1 MKNYIKS
8 TFLFLFLFGCQLV
21 FSQRDVLT
29 NPDDDFGDGT
39 GTGTGTIYTWYYDND
54 QDGLGNPYIFT
65 TTSNYLAPPHYVA
78 NKNDCNDNDASIGLP
93 RIWYIDEDGDG
104 YGAKPNGTG
113 LGELTDPDELDPFLD
128 PGSGGSNTTPTST
141 NTVTACSPPPGYVG
155 NQDDCNDRNPN
166 INIITFY
173 MDNDG
178 DGFGNINE
186 TTNSS
191 IIGHCTPPYFYVTDN
206 TDCNDNDATINPLT
220 VWFLDANSDG
230 LQDVGETIFK
240 GCIPPTSNYLIRD
253 YDNNYNWTHDIS
265 YDINGN
271 ISNISRTYFDDLGKP
286 NVSLSKDIM
295 RDKTWR
301 NEVVYDNF
309 GRSSKSSFPAVTP
322 NSFEKIDILSN
333 PTARATYLDYYYG
346 DNNTLNPFQAIAANP
361 YTEVEYDKL
370 NPGNVIRTYGGNPV
384 TTSGTPEWKTG
395 YSFTIPAAQEMY
407 YLFGYDYFNGAI
419 AGSLEKVET
428 KFFKTI
434 TIDPHGVESVSFIDG
449 EGKVLAQGIVDV
461 NADTY
466 PVISTIGKQGFVDI
480 HIPAGINPASVV
492 FLQGQSLYKIYDLK
506 TGDLVSSIVPGNAY
520 RIEAVNKPLTDFDTY
535 INLTN
540 GAVQTNDP
548 LALGVK
554 YEVNYSDFSLNYYD
568 KIDRLI
574 KTIQPK
580 GYDAHPIESGFVEAL
595 PVYLMATTYTY
606 NTLGQLL
613 ESESPDE
620 GISKFAYRNDG
631 ALRFSQNALQA
642 QQNKVSYIQYDN
654 LGRIIENGIL
664 SGITWS
670 TAQAA
675 VDNTGLPS
683 GAGIIRLEQNFIV
696 YDYNGNYQG
705 ITPPANDFASF
716 GLNPTTY
723 RQNNLAG
730 NVVATYNNETSSWYS
745 YDLYGR
751 VEWTVQNISGLG
763 LKTIHYEYDAKGQVK
778 KVIYQK
784 ESTTDKF
791 EHYYTYNFNG
801 EMIKVETSFNNGPLT
816 TNADYSYNVDGS
828 LKRTNIANGLQGL
841 DYVYT
846 LGGMLKSINHPS
858 LDALKDPGGDT
869 NDVFGITLDYY
880 EGDYS
885 RPSHNEITT
894 SPNAGGNTDYFNGNI
909 KAIRYANKQ
918 LDVVGGTVQPK
929 AFVYEYNNKNW
940 LKNAKYGTLNATGN
954 GSITLHANN
963 AYHEGNINYD
973 VNGNI
978 TSLKRTNNN
987 GTTLDNLIYSY
998 NNNQNQLNRVTD
1010 TAISSADD
1018 DPNIQNQ
1025 PVNNYSYNAIGQLE
1039 TNAQE
1044 NLTYEYN
1051 ASGQVTVV
1059 KRNGDNVVQ
1068 FFYNERGERC
1078 KKISYKTI
1086 APFTQDYTEFYV
1098 NDASGVTMAIYRQPH
1113 LGTIALVELPVY
1125 GADRLGVYTVGT
1137 SSLNSYYQYEITDH
1151 LGNIRAV
1158 IKEPTS
1164 SSPNLIASYADYYP
1178 FGEVLPGRN
1187 AFDNYRYA
1195 FQGQEI
1201 DPETGMEAFKLR
1213 LWDGRIGRWLNPDPQ
1228 GQYFSPYLGMGNNPI
1243 SRIDPNGGW
1252 DYFYNQLK
1260 FYKGLGIGIGKGA
1273 YGLGKAIW
1281 YIGDTAEGLGTLG
1294 LTSIASSGIFGG
1306 IAAPNSHYINAMIFD
1321 ARFGTHT
1328 ADNVLAMGA
1337 AMDKFGNDL
1346 ISENSETA
1354 GEAWGQLAFAVVG
1367 TKGLGNISKAKVVTT
1382 ITSKVK
1388 VATNL
1393 KIANGLMRK
1402 PNLPVSETGLV
1413 MRRSVV
1419 NSLARESGIGLKGIK
1434 IKLLKGAEFDNAPFA
1449 GVAYGKTIALT
1460 KHAFKNSE
1468 ELIRTLS
1475 HERTHIMQF
1484 KIFGENFVRS
1494 NPVLFEQAAYGI
1506 ENTFI
1511 NYWKYGKYG
1520 N

>member
-8 TFLFLFLFGCQLV
+8 TFLFLFLFGCQLI

-29 NPDDDFGDGT
+29 NPDDDFG
-39 GTGTGTIYTWYYDND
+39 TGTIYTWYFDGD
-54 QDGLGNPYIFT
+54 GDGLGNPYNT
-65 TTSNYLAPPHYVA
+65 TTTTGYLAPLNYVA
-78 NKNDCNDNDASIGLP
+78 NNNDCNDTDASIGLP

-104 YGAKPNGTG
+104 YGAKPSGTG
-113 LGELTDPDELDPFLD
+113 LGELTDPDELD

-206 TDCNDNDATINPLT
+206 TDCNDNDAKINPLT

-271 ISNISRTYFDDLGKP
+271 ISNISRTYFDDLGKA
-286 NVSLSKDIM
+286 NVSLAKDIM

-301 NEVVYDNF
+301 SEVVYDNF

-322 NSFEKIDILSN
+322 NTFEKIDVLSN
-333 PTARATYLDYYYG
+333 PTARATYLEYYYG
-346 DNNTLNPFQAIAANP
+346 DYNTLNPFQATAAYP
-361 YTEVEYDKL
+361 YTEVEYDQL
-370 NPGNVIRTYGGNPV
+370 NPDNVIRTYGGNPI

-395 YSFTIPAAQEMY
+395 YSFTVPAAQEMY
-407 YLFGYDYFNGAI
+407 YLFGYDYFNGTI
-419 AGSLEKVET
+419 ESSLEKVET

-434 TIDPHGVESVSFIDG
+434 TIDPHGVESVTFIDG
-449 EGKVLAQGIVDV
+449 EGKLLAQGIVDV

-480 HIPAGINPASVV
+480 HIPAGINPASIV
-492 FLQGQSLYKIYDLK
+492 FLQGQSLYKIYNLK
-506 TGDLVSSIVPGNAY
+506 TGDLVSSISPGNAY
-520 RIEAVNKPLTDFDTY
+520 RIEAVNTPLTDFDTY

-548 LALGVK
+548 LALGIK
-554 YEVNYSDFSLNYYD
+554 YEVNYTDFSVNYYD
-568 KIDRLI
+568 KTGRLV

-642 QQNKVSYIQYDN
+642 LQNKVSYIQYDS

-675 VDNTGLPS
+675 VDDTDLPS
-683 GAGIIRLEQNFIV
+683 GAGITRLEQNFIV

-705 ITPPANDFASF
+705 IAPPANDFASF
-716 GLNPTTY
+716 GLNPIAY

-751 VEWTVQNISGLG
+751 VEWTVQNITGLG

-784 ESTTDKF
+784 DATTDKF
-791 EHYYTYNFNG
+791 EHFYTYNFNG

-816 TNADYSYNVDGS
+816 TNADYSYNIDGS

-858 LDALKDPGGDT
+858 LLASNDPGGDA

-880 EGDYS
+880 EGDYN
-885 RPSHNEITT
+885 RPSHDEITT

-918 LDVVGGTVQPK
+918 LDVIGGTVKPK

-954 GSITLHANN
+954 GSITLNANN

-987 GTTLDNLIYSY
+987 GTTLDNLNYSY
-998 NNNQNQLNRVTD
+998 NNLTNQLNRVTD
-1010 TAISSADD
+1010 SAVTSADD
-1018 DPNIQNQ
+1018 DPNIQSQ
-1025 PVNNYSYNAIGQLE
+1025 PVNNYTYNAIGQLE

-1068 FFYNERGERC
+1068 FFYNERGERF
-1078 KKISYKTI
+1078 KKISHSTLY
-1086 APFTQDYTEFYV
+1086 PFLETFTEYYV
-1098 NDASGVTMAIYRQPH
+1098 TDASGVTMAIYRKPA
-1113 LGTIALVELPVY
+1113 GNSIALAELPVY
-1125 GADRLGVYTVGT
+1125 GADRLGVYTVGPT
-1137 SSLNSYYQYEITDH
+1137 VATSYYQYEITDH

-1158 IKEPTS
+1158 IKEPTGG
-1164 SSPNLIASYADYYP
+1164 SPNLIASYADYYP

-1195 FQGQEI
+1195 FQGQEL

-1213 LWDGRIGRWLNPDPQ
+1213 LWDGRIGRWLNPDPY
-1228 GQYFSPYLGMGNNPI
+1228 GQYHSPYLGMGNNPV
-1243 SRIDPNGGW
+1243 SMIDTDGG
-1252 DYFYNQLK
+1252 FATGPML
-1260 FYKGLGIGIGKGA
+1260 F
-1273 YGLGKAIW
+1273 
-1281 YIGDTAEGLGTLG
+1281 G
-1294 LTSIASSGIFGG
+1294 LTHKVKG
-1306 IAAPNSHYINAMIFD
+1306 M
-1321 ARFGTHT
+1321 
-1328 ADNVLAMGA
+1328 
-1337 AMDKFGNDL
+1337 
-1346 ISENSETA
+1346 
-1354 GEAWGQLAFAVVG
+1354 FA
-1367 TKGLGNISKAKVVTT
+1367 GLGNKFLNFLGVTNEQIKYSEQYYLSTGERLDISSQILFNFGTIPQSYENGLNDRALSIIYFWSNKVGDGNYWGQQLNSFGNEFMDPNSVYHDHQTHIYEGLKT
-1382 ITSKVK
+1382 FTSLNMMEMSYAAGYSSPEIAMSFVPLPKISINLPKFKLQSPSKYLRSKVLNFK
-1388 VATNL
+1388 LHPRITNPYYSTGTATRGFGYNQYD
-1393 KIANGLMRK
+1393 IGH
-1402 PNLPVSETGLV
+1402 
-1413 MRRSVV
+1413 RSATF
-1419 NSLARESGIGLKGIK
+1419 LREDIIMKGKFGIK
-1434 IKLLKGAEFDNAPFA
+1434 NYKTFYFNYEVNNQIFSTAINPWRRTIFHEAP
-1449 GVAYGKTIALT
+1449 GL
-1460 KHAFKNSE
+1460 FK
-1468 ELIRTLS
+1468 
-1475 HERTHIMQF
+1475 
-1484 KIFGENFVRS
+1484 
-1494 NPVLFEQAAYGI
+1494 
-1506 ENTFI
+1506 
-1511 NYWKYGKYG
+1511 
-1520 N
+1520 